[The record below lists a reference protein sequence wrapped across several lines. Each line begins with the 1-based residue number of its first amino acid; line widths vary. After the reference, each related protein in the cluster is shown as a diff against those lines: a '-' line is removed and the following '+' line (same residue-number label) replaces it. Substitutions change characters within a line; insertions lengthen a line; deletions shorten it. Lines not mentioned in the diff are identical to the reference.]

1 VQHNEYGP
9 YIMELIRISEK
20 AVSPSLFMIPAG
32 YKKITDTQKPLE
44 TRQKEHLKRL
54 MEKMKKFE

>member
-1 VQHNEYGP
+1 
-9 YIMELIRISEK
+9 MELIRISEK